1 MDNKSIDIDE
11 QAKKITKLMASRLAE
26 KIKTVRREK
35 NITTR
40 KLKELANVST
50 AIISDFETKSN
61 YLPKM
66 DVLVKFAI
74 ALDIDIRD
82 MFSTMLPPAEMFDF
96 HKYDS
101 EFKLEDMIR
110 AKFKH
115 LNSSDI
121 EEIIKFAKLKNYMN
135 YMDNIKDKFEGCT
148 VSTDENNNTVF
159 IKNGKVI
166 FNTKDLDISN
176 L

>member
-1 MDNKSIDIDE
+1 MEDKSIDIDE

-74 ALDIDIRD
+74 ALDIDIKD
-82 MFSTMLPPAEMFDF
+82 MFSTMLPPNEMFDLY
-96 HKYDS
+96 KYDS
-101 EFKLEDMIR
+101 ELKLEDMIR
-110 AKFKH
+110 VKFKH
-115 LNSSDI
+115 LNGSDI
-121 EEIIKFAKLKNYMN
+121 EEIIKFAKLRNYMN
-135 YMDNIKDKFEGCT
+135 YVDSVKDKFKGCT
-148 VSTDENNNTVF
+148 ISTDENNNTVF
-159 IKNGKVI
+159 IKNGNVI
-166 FNTKDLDISN
+166 FNTKDLDIST